1 MAKLEE
7 KKSGKKIIVLE
18 PGESALVF
26 ANDGIH
32 QILSKTFKSVLS
44 EAQKTRGKS
53 ILQAFDNCKPED
65 ASSVVNDFILI
76 QVVNLL
82 SDIYTDLKS
91 KK

>member
-7 KKSGKKIIVLE
+7 KKNGKKIIVLE

-26 ANDGIH
+26 ANDGIY

-65 ASSVVNDFILI
+65 ASKVVNDFILV

-82 SDIYTDLKS
+82 SEIYADLKS